1 MAPSQASLLSS
12 ATEHDRAIFF
22 FHSFF
27 LTAARRA
34 RPALSAL
41 QALPSS
47 KEKLLG
53 LVNLGKYG
61 CVCILARDAT
71 KTVPG
76 DV

>member
-1 MAPSQASLLSS
+1 MKIAKVC
-12 ATEHDRAIFF
+12 DRVCGGG
-22 FHSFF
+22 
-27 LTAARRA
+27 
-34 RPALSAL
+34 PALSAL